1 MLAQALATNEGCA
14 VHATATDCCV
24 IFAEEM
30 PSLYL
35 LALLLT
41 GNKDKASQCLVL
53 GLADCGDRIGR
64 FIERARARARRAIVK
79 RAINMI
85 RPEPQN
91 PGTQPFFSTKDPENN
106 RFSAIV
112 TLDAFERFVFVMSVL
127 EGQSDRDC
135 QRLLRCTQQELATA
149 RVLALALVTTASCV

>member
-1 MLAQALATNEGCA
+1 MLAQALATNEGSV
-14 VHATATDCCV
+14 VHATATDFCA

-53 GLADCGDRIGR
+53 GLADCGHRIGR
-64 FIERARARARRAIVK
+64 FMERARTRARHAIVK
-79 RAINMI
+79 HAISMI
-85 RPEPQN
+85 RPDPRSV
-91 PGTQPFFSTKDPENN
+91 GKQPFFSTKEPANN

-112 TLDAFERFVFVMSVL
+112 ALDAFERFVFVMSVL
-127 EGQSDRDC
+127 EGRSDDDC
-135 QRLLRCTQQELATA
+135 RRLLRCTQQELATA
-149 RVLALALVTTASCV
+149 RVLTLALVTTADCV